1 MIKLR
6 ELRKERNQTLAEMGK
21 RLGMN
26 PGSLSKYERGERT
39 PKLDVLVHI
48 CKGCGVSLA
57 TLAPDFW
64 KKVVGAV
71 DMVDL
76 EDELDKREDEARE
89 RELKRM
95 EYQRWQDQQD
105 DYGEHEWEFSEPGYE
120 EDWSDEE
127 N

>member
-6 ELRKERNQTLAEMGK
+6 ELRKERNQTLREMGK
-21 RLGMN
+21 HLGMN
-26 PGSLSKYERGERT
+26 PSLLSKYERGERN

-48 CKGCGVSLA
+48 CKAYGVSLA

-76 EDELDKREDEARE
+76 EDELDKREEEARE
-89 RELKRM
+89 RELM
-95 EYQRWQDQQD
+95 EYVHWRDQQD
-105 DYGEHEWEFSEPGYE
+105 DYGEHEWEYSEPGYE

>member
-6 ELRKERNQTLAEMGK
+6 ELRKERNQTLQEMGK
-21 RLGMN
+21 QLGMN
-26 PGSLSKYERGERT
+26 YGSLSKYERGERN

-48 CKGCGVSLA
+48 CKAYGVSLA
-57 TLAPDFW
+57 TLAPDVW

-89 RELKRM
+89 WELKRM

-105 DYGEHEWEFSEPGYE
+105 DYGEHEWEYSEPGYE

>member
-6 ELRKERNQTLAEMGK
+6 ELRKERNETLAEMGK

-26 PGSLSKYERGERT
+26 PGALSRYESGKRN

-48 CKGCGVSLA
+48 CKAYGVSLA

-71 DMVDL
+71 DMEDL

-89 RELKRM
+89 WTLKRM

-105 DYGEHEWEFSEPGYE
+105 DYGEHEWEYSEPGYE

>member
-6 ELRKERNQTLAEMGK
+6 ELRKERNETIQEMGK

-26 PGSLSKYERGERT
+26 PGSLSKYERGERN

-48 CKGCGVSLA
+48 CKAYGVSLA

-89 RELKRM
+89 WELKRM

-105 DYGEHEWEFSEPGYE
+105 DYGEHEWEYSEPGYE

>member
-6 ELRKERNQTLAEMGK
+6 EIRQKRNETLREAGK
-21 RLGMN
+21 RLGMS
-26 PGSLSKYERGERT
+26 PGALSKYEQGKRN
-39 PKLDVLVHI
+39 PKLEVLVRI
-48 CKGCGVSLA
+48 CKGYGVSLA
-57 TLAPDFW
+57 TMAPDFW

-71 DMVDL
+71 DMEDL

-89 RELKRM
+89 RELM
-95 EYQRWQDQQD
+95 EYVHWQDQQD
-105 DYGEHEWEFSEPGYE
+105 DYGEHEWEYSEPGYE

>member
-6 ELRKERNQTLAEMGK
+6 ELRKERNETLAEMGK
-21 RLGMN
+21 RLGIASN
-26 PGSLSKYERGERT
+26 TLSQYENGERN
-39 PKLDVLVHI
+39 PKLDTLVHI
-48 CKGCGVSLA
+48 CKAYGVSLA
-57 TLAPDFW
+57 TLAPDVW

-89 RELKRM
+89 WELKRM

-105 DYGEHEWEFSEPGYE
+105 AYGEHEWEYSEPGYE

>member
-6 ELRKERNQTLAEMGK
+6 EIRKERNQTIQEMGK
-21 RLGMN
+21 HLGMN
-26 PGSLSKYERGERT
+26 PGSLSKYERGERN

-48 CKGCGVSLA
+48 CKAYGVSLA
-57 TLAPDFW
+57 TLAPDVW

-89 RELKRM
+89 RELM
-95 EYQRWQDQQD
+95 EYVHWQDQQD
-105 DYGEHEWEFSEPGYE
+105 DYGEHEWEYSEPGYE

>member
-21 RLGMN
+21 HLRMN
-26 PGSLSKYERGERT
+26 PSLLSKYERGERN
-39 PKLDVLVHI
+39 PKLDTLVHI
-48 CKGCGVSLA
+48 CKAYGVSLA
-57 TLAPDFW
+57 TLAPDVW

-89 RELKRM
+89 RELM
-95 EYQRWQDQQD
+95 EYVHWQDQQD
-105 DYGEHEWEFSEPGYE
+105 DYGEHEWEYSEPGYE

>member
-6 ELRKERNQTLAEMGK
+6 ELRKERNETLAEMGK

-26 PGSLSKYERGERT
+26 PGALSRYERGGRN

-48 CKGCGVSLA
+48 CKVYGVSLA
-57 TLAPDFW
+57 TLAPDIW

-89 RELKRM
+89 RELM
-95 EYQRWQDQQD
+95 EYVHWQDQQD
-105 DYGEHEWEFSEPGYE
+105 AYGEHEWEYSEPGYE

>member
-6 ELRKERNQTLAEMGK
+6 ELRKERNQTLREMGK
-21 RLGMN
+21 HLRMN
-26 PGSLSKYERGERT
+26 PNLLSKYERGERN
-39 PKLDVLVHI
+39 PKLDTLLHI
-48 CKGCGVSLA
+48 CKVYGVSLA

-105 DYGEHEWEFSEPGYE
+105 DYGEHEWEYSEPGYE

>member
-6 ELRKERNQTLAEMGK
+6 ELRKERNQTLREMGK
-21 RLGMN
+21 HLRMN
-26 PGSLSKYERGERT
+26 PNLLSKYERGERN
-39 PKLDVLVHI
+39 PKLDTLVHI
-48 CKGCGVSLA
+48 CKAYGVSLA
-57 TLAPDFW
+57 TLAPDVW

-105 DYGEHEWEFSEPGYE
+105 DYGEHEWEYSEPGYE
-120 EDWSDEE
+120 EDWSDDE
-127 N
+127 

>member
-6 ELRKERNQTLAEMGK
+6 ELRKERNQTLREMGK
-21 RLGMN
+21 QLGMN
-26 PGSLSKYERGERT
+26 PNLLSKYERGERN
-39 PKLDVLVHI
+39 PKLDALVHI
-48 CKGCGVSLA
+48 CKAYGVSLA
-57 TLAPDFW
+57 TLAPDVW

-105 DYGEHEWEFSEPGYE
+105 AYGEHEWEYSEPGYE
-120 EDWSDEE
+120 EDWSDDE
-127 N
+127 

>member
-6 ELRKERNQTLAEMGK
+6 ELRKERNETLREMGK

-26 PGSLSKYERGERT
+26 PGLLSKYERGERN
-39 PKLDVLVHI
+39 PKIEVLVHI
-48 CKGCGVSLA
+48 CKVYGVSLA

-89 RELKRM
+89 WELKRM

>member
-6 ELRKERNQTLAEMGK
+6 ELRKERNETMQEMGK
-21 RLGMN
+21 RLGVASN
-26 PGSLSKYERGERT
+26 TISQYESGKRKPST
-39 PKLDVLVHI
+39 DMLVHI
-48 CKGCGVSLA
+48 CKVYGVSLA
-57 TLAPDFW
+57 TLAPDVW

-105 DYGEHEWEFSEPGYE
+105 DYGEHEWEYSEPGYE
-120 EDWSDEE
+120 EDWNDEE

>member
-6 ELRKERNQTLAEMGK
+6 ELRKERNQTLQEMGK
-21 RLGMN
+21 QLGMN
-26 PGSLSKYERGERT
+26 PNLLSKYERGERN
-39 PKLDVLVHI
+39 PKLETLVHI
-48 CKGCGVSLA
+48 CKAYGVSLA
-57 TLAPDFW
+57 TLAPDVW

-71 DMVDL
+71 DMEDL

-89 RELKRM
+89 WTLKRM

-105 DYGEHEWEFSEPGYE
+105 DYGEHEWEYSEPGYE